1 MTGDIQRWLDSLGLA
16 KYGEVF
22 AENEIDFG
30 VLTHLDED
38 DLKDLGLPMG
48 PRKKLLAAIAEL
60 ETSAPAAAGPDMVAR
75 EAERR
80 QLTVMFVDL
89 VGSTAL
95 SERLDPEDLRD
106 VMRRYQD
113 AVAGAVTSYA
123 GHVAKYLG
131 DGVLAYFGWP
141 QAHEDQ
147 AERAVRA
154 GLDAVAAVSGLKLQ
168 DGVELEARAGIA
180 TGQVVIGDLVGEAG
194 RDADAVTGETP
205 NLAARLQDLGAAG
218 QVVVGETTRRLIGDA
233 FELDDLG
240 GRVLKGFA
248 EPIPAWRITG
258 ERLTE
263 SRFEA
268 AHSAMLTPLVGREH
282 ELGLLLD
289 RWARAKSG
297 EGLVVVLSGEAGI
310 GKSRLVQALR
320 EAIGA
325 EPHTRLRYQC
335 SPYHANS
342 ALYPVIRQLEHA
354 AGFALEDDADAR
366 LDKLEAM
373 IAPSE
378 GAARETA
385 SLLAD
390 LLSLPGAT
398 RYGPL
403 EFTPQQRKA
412 RTLEALIA
420 ELGALAAREPVL
432 FVVEDA
438 HWIDP
443 TTQELMEQTA
453 GRIDTLPVLMVV
465 THRPDYQP
473 PYAGQPQ
480 VSALALNRLGR
491 DQMAEMVRA
500 VAGDESERIIGPV
513 MARAEGIPLFVEE
526 LTKSVLE
533 AGLGAAGETIEVPE
547 TLQAS
552 LLARLDRLGEARELA
567 QIGAVIGR
575 EFSHDLL
582 SAVVEGAAGGLAAGL
597 DRLVSSQL
605 VFQRGVAPDASYA
618 FKHALVQD
626 AAYGSLLRG
635 RRQALH
641 RRIAEALER
650 RFPATVASEPEI
662 VAHHYTRA
670 GLTEQA
676 IPHWH
681 RAGERAVAASAN
693 AEATHHF
700 ERALELLDELPEDE
714 ERDRM
719 ELPLRLGLASALQRG
734 KGHSDE
740 AIEATLGRALEL
752 AERLGDADRTF
763 VAMFGFW
770 RYHMWRS
777 GPVKGGHLG
786 PRLLELA
793 ELSGSRADRMIGHY
807 AHGSGLWLMGET
819 VGAREHLQ
827 QACTLYEPGLRSALV
842 YRLGHD
848 QGVSSLICLAFVDWM
863 AGYPDT
869 AARTSEDGLAL
880 AAEIDDPF
888 SSALANMFGCM
899 IAEFIGDD
907 ALAHQRAEIVRELAA
922 RHDFP
927 NWAAAAD
934 IHLGWGLARGERLDE
949 GLALLRQGI
958 EALEA
963 IRTVLL
969 RPYYLCRMAQTEFQ
983 AGEPARAQRTLARA
997 HEMVQATGERFWEP
1011 ELHRLSG
1018 VFAAADGDQV
1028 SAGASFERA
1037 FETVREMGAKSLE
1050 LRAATSLAHLW
1061 QAQGKTAEARGLLAP
1076 VYDWFSEGFG
1086 TPDLKDANALL
1097 DELS

>member
-1 MTGDIQRWLDSLGLA
+1 MTGDTQRWLDDLGLA

-60 ETSAPAAAGPDMVAR
+60 GTSAPATAVPDIAVH

-95 SERLDPEDLRD
+95 SGRLDPEDLRE

-113 AVAGAVTSYA
+113 AVAGAVTEYG

-131 DGVLAYFGWP
+131 DGVLAFFGWP
-141 QAHEDQ
+141 HAHEDQ

-154 GLDAVAAVSGLKLQ
+154 GLDAVAAVGALTHEGGALS
-168 DGVELEARAGIA
+168 ARAGIA
-180 TGQVVIGDLVGEAG
+180 TGQVVVGDLVGAAG
-194 RDADAVTGETP
+194 RDAEAVSGETP
-205 NLAARLQDLGAAG
+205 NLAARLQD
-218 QVVVGETTRRLIGDA
+218 VVGASEVAVGDTTRRLIGET
-233 FELDDLG
+233 FELEDLG
-240 GRVLKGFA
+240 AQTLKGFA
-248 EPIPAWRITG
+248 EPVPVWRAVR
-258 ERLTE
+258 EAAAE

-268 AHSAMLTPLVGREH
+268 AHGTALTRFIGREH
-282 ELGLLLD
+282 ELGLLLE

-297 EGLVVVLSGEAGI
+297 EGQVVVLSGEAGI

-320 EAIGA
+320 EAIAA

-342 ALYPVIRQLEHA
+342 ALYPVMRQLERA
-354 AGFALEDDADAR
+354 AGFAPEDNDAAK

-373 IAPSE
+373 IAGPDAP
-378 GAARETA
+378 AAETA
-385 SLLAD
+385 SLFAD
-390 LLSLPGAT
+390 LLSLSGEA
-398 RYGPL
+398 RYGLL
-403 EFTPQQRKA
+403 ELTPQQRKA

-420 ELGALAAREPVL
+420 ELRTLAAREPVL

-443 TTQELMEQTA
+443 TTQELMEQTV
-453 GRIDTLPVLMVV
+453 GRIDTMPVLMVA
-465 THRPDYQP
+465 THRPEYQP
-473 PYAGQPQ
+473 PFAGQTQ

-491 DQMAEMVRA
+491 DQVAEMVRA
-500 VAGDESERIIGPV
+500 LAGDEAERLVGPV

-533 AGLGAAGETIEVPE
+533 AGIGAAGEVMEVPE

-552 LLARLDRLGEARELA
+552 LLARLDRLGEVKELA

-582 SAVVEGAAGGLAAGL
+582 SAVVKGPADELAAGL
-597 DRLVSSQL
+597 DRLVGSQL
-605 VFQRGVAPDASYA
+605 LLQRSVAPDASYT

-626 AAYGSLLRG
+626 AAYDSLLRG

-641 RRIAEALER
+641 RRIAEVLEA
-650 RFPATVASEPEI
+650 RFPTIAASEPEI

-676 IPHWH
+676 IPHWR

-700 ERALELLDELPEDE
+700 ERALELLADLEEDE
-714 ERDRM
+714 RRDQI

-740 AIEATLGRALEL
+740 AVETSFVRALEL

-786 PRLLELA
+786 PRLLELG
-793 ELSGSRADRMIGHY
+793 ERSGSRADRMIGHY
-807 AHGSGLWLMGET
+807 AHGSGLWVKGDM
-819 VGAREHLQ
+819 VGAREHVQ
-827 QACTLYEPGLRSALV
+827 QACALYEPGLRSALV

-848 QGVSSLICLAFVDWM
+848 QGVSSLNVLAIIDWL

-899 IAEFIGDD
+899 VAEFIGDD
-907 ALAHQRAEIVRELAA
+907 APARRRAEIVRELAA

-934 IHLGWGLARGERLDE
+934 IHLGWGLAREERFDE

-958 EALEA
+958 DALEA
-963 IRTVLL
+963 IKTVLL
-969 RPYYLCRMAQTEFQ
+969 RPHYLCRLARTEFQ

-997 HEMVQATGERFWEP
+997 HELVQATGERFWEP
-1011 ELHRLSG
+1011 EMHRLGG
-1018 VFAAADGDQV
+1018 VFAAADGDQA
-1028 SAGASFERA
+1028 SAGASFERSL
-1037 FETVREMGAKSLE
+1037 ETAREMGAKSLE
-1050 LRAATSLAHLW
+1050 LRAATSLARLLND
-1061 QAQGKTAEARGLLAP
+1061 QGRAADARDLLAP
-1076 VYDWFSEGFG
+1076 VYGWFTEGFD
-1086 TPDLKDANALL
+1086 TPDLKDAKALL
-1097 DELS
+1097 DELQ